1 MNSRLIV
8 LAREDVISESFLLL
22 SFCFS
27 CSFEWIDKEEMASA
41 AAAANV
47 VKLFVE
53 IEAAI
58 ADENNGKVLELAN
71 QGK

>member
-1 MNSRLIV
+1 
-8 LAREDVISESFLLL
+8 
-22 SFCFS
+22 
-27 CSFEWIDKEEMASA
+27 MASA

>member
-1 MNSRLIV
+1 MNPS
-8 LAREDVISESFLLL
+8 SFYPSVFLVR
-22 SFCFS
+22 S
-27 CSFEWIDKEEMASA
+27 EWIDKEEMASA